1 MPTLP
6 DTELG
11 LTLLAHARRALER
24 HLGLTAEPFADDERL
39 AQRAAT
45 FVTLKLYDEL
55 RGCIG
60 SLRPQRALGE
70 DVALNA
76 VAAASRDT
84 RFLPVAA
91 RELNNIRIEVSL
103 LSEPQFLE
111 FADEVDLLRQLRPGI
126 DGLIL
131 SGSCC
136 SATFL
141 PQVWEQLPEPREFVA
156 ALKRKAGLAPD
167 HPASNLL
174 AATYTVCKWRE

>member
-1 MPTLP
+1 MP

-11 LTLLAHARRALER
+11 RTLLAHARRALER
-24 HLGLTAEPFADDERL
+24 HFGLTDEPLADDARL
-39 AQRAAT
+39 AQRGAT
-45 FVTLKLYDEL
+45 FVTLKLYDAL

-70 DVALNA
+70 DVAANA
-76 VAAASRDT
+76 VAAATRDT
-84 RFLPVAA
+84 RFLPVSAD
-91 RELNNIRIEVSL
+91 ELNDIRIEVSL

-111 FADEVDLLRQLRPGI
+111 FTDEADLLRQLRPGI

-131 SGSCC
+131 SGGCR

-141 PQVWEQLPEPREFVA
+141 PQVWNQLPEPREFVA

-167 HPASNLL
+167 HPTGNLL
-174 AATYTVCKWRE
+174 AATYTVRKWCE

>member
-11 LTLLAHARRALER
+11 QTLLAHARRALER
-24 HLGLTAEPFADDERL
+24 HLGLTDEPLADDERL
-39 AQRAAT
+39 GQRAAT
-45 FVTLKLYDEL
+45 FVTLKRHDEL

-76 VAAASRDT
+76 VAAATRDT
-84 RFLPVAA
+84 RFLPVSAD
-91 RELNNIRIEVSL
+91 ELNDIRIEVSL

-111 FADEVDLLRQLRPGI
+111 FADETDLLRQLRPGV

-131 SGSCC
+131 SGNCR

-167 HPASNLL
+167 HPIGNLL
-174 AATYTVCKWRE
+174 VATYTVRKWGE